1 MKINSNFKTL
11 WLASNRPQNG
21 RAIQK
26 INQMAEKTMA
36 PFHIAWIGF
45 DTIWLHQHGVIGI
58 AYNAIPDVLCQ
69 KLKTDVVIASGFC
82 ESGLR
87 KFLSTLVVSC
97 EAEKYIIHGIMDGVS
112 VATLI
117 EQLTRIDLKGCSGR
131 VSQDRIR
138 ITGGSDLDLSI
149 SRDGSIHLVVQGLVA
164 LRRIV

>member
-26 INQMAEKTMA
+26 INQAAEKTSA
-36 PFHIAWIGF
+36 PFHIAWIGA
-45 DTIWLHQHGVIGI
+45 DTIWLHPDGVIAL

-69 KLKTDVVIASGFC
+69 KLKTDVIIASGFC

-87 KFLSTLVVSC
+87 KFLSIGFVSSS
-97 EAEKYIIHGIMDGVS
+97 EAEKYIIHCVMDGVS

-117 EQLTRIDLKGCSGR
+117 EQLTRLDLKACSGR

-138 ITGGSDLDLSI
+138 ITGSDLDLSI
-149 SRDGSIHLVVQGLVA
+149 SPSGEIHLAVHGKLA

>member
-26 INQMAEKTMA
+26 INQAAEKTSA
-36 PFHIAWIGF
+36 PFHIAWIGV
-45 DTIWLHQHGVIGI
+45 DTIWLHPDGVIGL

-97 EAEKYIIHGIMDGVS
+97 EAEKHIIHGIMDGIQ

-117 EQLTRIDLKGCSGR
+117 AQLDRLDLKGCTGR
-131 VSQDRIR
+131 VSQDRVR
-138 ITGGSDLDLSI
+138 ITGSDLDLSI
-149 SRDGSIHLVVQGLVA
+149 SPDGSIHLAVHGKLA
-164 LRRIV
+164 LRRIG